1 METRSIMKEYLK
13 STGIDDQGFFA
24 LKERIRIH
32 QPALLQ
38 LFEHLEEIGGWIET
52 LKMTSIACQCIM
64 KFFFPYSCSYETS
77 S

>member
-13 STGIDDQGFFA
+13 STGIDDQVFLA

-64 KFFFPYSCSYETS
+64 KFFFSILLQL
-77 S
+77 